1 MSKSKLQKNLNPYIS
16 EYGCMD
22 HHDMAIDGYGITI
35 DSIKSW
41 LYDQGLN
48 PSIKF
53 SEPAVNHIKA
63 GTDTYITDTYTDDDI
78 NEAADPELL
87 QTAANTHQDLV
98 DLVTFSNRD
107 DQLLMVYSK
116 PVRVNDDDFLPTA
129 NEVVNNIMIAINDLF
144 EVPADK
150 INALSQYVHDHTD
163 YVNMTDFS

>member
-1 MSKSKLQKNLNPYIS
+1 MTKNNLQKNRNPYIA
-16 EYGCMD
+16 EHGCMD

-41 LYDQGLN
+41 LYDKDLN

-53 SEPAVNHIKA
+53 SKPAVKNIKA
-63 GTDTYITDTYTDDDI
+63 GTDDYTDDDI
-78 NEAADPELL
+78 KEAADPDLL
-87 QTAANTHQDLV
+87 QTATSTHQELV

-116 PVRVNDDDFLPTA
+116 SIRTNDDDVLPSA
-129 NEVVNNIMIAINDLF
+129 DDVVKAIMIAIDDLF

-150 INALSQYVHDHTD
+150 LDALRQYVHDHTD

>member
-41 LYDQGLN
+41 LYDKDLN
-48 PSIKF
+48 TSIKF

-63 GTDTYITDTYTDDDI
+63 GTDFTDDDI
-78 NEAADPELL
+78 KEATDPELL
-87 QTAANTHQDLV
+87 QTATITHQDV
-98 DLVTFSNRD
+98 VTFATFSNRD

-116 PVRVNDDDFLPTA
+116 PIRVNDDDFLPTA
-129 NEVVNNIMIAINDLF
+129 NEVVNNIMIAIKDLF
-144 EVPADK
+144 DVPDNK
-150 INALSQYVHDHTD
+150 INALSQYIHDHTD
-163 YVNMTDFS
+163 YVNITDYS